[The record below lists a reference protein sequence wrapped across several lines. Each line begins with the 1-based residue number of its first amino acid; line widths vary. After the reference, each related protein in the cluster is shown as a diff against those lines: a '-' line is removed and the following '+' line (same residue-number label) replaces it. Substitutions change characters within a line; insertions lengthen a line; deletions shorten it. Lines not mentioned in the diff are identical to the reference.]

1 MKTEELIKES
11 VKQAVEGEASAKQ
24 VAGKLGEIVTGIGK
38 VTDIVAEI
46 SAAAKEQS
54 SGIDQVNQAVAEM
67 DKVTQQ
73 NAASAEESSSAASE
87 LNGQAEEL
95 AAMVG
100 AFNLGKASAPAARQ
114 QVVGHRQAGAQGHR
128 LAQQGVGRGGQ
139 RHQQRAAQAEQ
150 GAQAR
155 QERPR
160 RRQGHGA
167 REPVPD
173 GRGDPAQGLLASI
186 PGGG

>member
-100 AFNLGKASAPAARQ
+100 AFNLGKASAPAAR
-114 QVVGHRQAGAQGHR
+114 RPAGAVR
-128 LAQQGVGRGGQ
+128 LAQAAPPRPNKALKPGRN
-139 RHQQRAAQAEQ
+139 
-150 GAQAR
+150 
-155 QERPR
+155 
-160 RRQGHGA
+160 GHGGDKA
-167 REPVPD
+167 MAPVNPFPMD
-173 GRGDPAQGLLASI
+173 EETQLKDF
-186 PGGG
+186 